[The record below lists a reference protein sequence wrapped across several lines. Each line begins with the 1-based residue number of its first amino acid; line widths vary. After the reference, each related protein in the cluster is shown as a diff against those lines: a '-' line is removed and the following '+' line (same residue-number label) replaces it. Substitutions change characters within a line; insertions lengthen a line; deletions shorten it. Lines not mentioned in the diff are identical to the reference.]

1 MASSRSVH
9 EPLSLCIQRQ
19 LTLTSHKGTM
29 CLVSLAEKHASP
41 LSLQTVPE
49 WDRRYNQHS
58 TVGIYS
64 LVLLLLCTV
73 RALATW
79 TQPGSIL
86 KGCMKSNKAQQQPK
100 KVILSSTWFR
110 NKRFSAFKEQRE
122 HSVTLE
128 SLQKAQEGIPDVS
141 HRAQQTENL
150 TRGNGKGRAAC
161 TEKPLMSSCH

>member
-9 EPLSLCIQRQ
+9 EPLSLCLQRQ
-19 LTLTSHKGTM
+19 LTLTRDN
-29 CLVSLAEKHASP
+29 VSGQPCRKLHVSP

-49 WDRRYNQHS
+49 WDRRYNQHG

-64 LVLLLLCTV
+64 LVLLLLCAV

-128 SLQKAQEGIPDVS
+128 SLQKLKKGSQMFPTGPSRQRISPEGTERAEQPVQRS
-141 HRAQQTENL
+141 H
-150 TRGNGKGRAAC
+150 
-161 TEKPLMSSCH
+161 